1 MKIRK
6 SKNMKTRKYVSPV
19 VEILMYPLQ
28 YVMKAS
34 SDLPPDPYPSSAPTR
49 RTELF

>member
-1 MKIRK
+1 
-6 SKNMKTRKYVSPV
+6 MKTRKYVTPV

-28 YVMKAS
+28 YVMRAS
-34 SDLPPDPYPSSAPTR
+34 SDLPPDPSIDPSSAPKR

>member
-1 MKIRK
+1 MK
-6 SKNMKTRKYVSPV
+6 MRKYTTPV

-28 YVMKAS
+28 YVMRAS
-34 SDLPPDPYPSSAPTR
+34 SDLPPDPSTSAPKR

>member
-1 MKIRK
+1 
-6 SKNMKTRKYVSPV
+6 MKTRKYVSPV

-34 SDLPPDPYPSSAPTR
+34 SDLPPDPSSPAPTR